1 MDRFTPLG
9 WRDYDDDVLVPVN
22 CYNAI
27 AIKRVDQG
35 DIDEAIRNLECA
47 LEMCPVHYISL
58 YNLAC
63 CYSLKGDHVSAMR
76 CIKLAVTNGYD
87 HYNAIKI
94 DLDLKYLRMC
104 EEYRIF
110 ADSGFN
116 IDIPK

>member
-47 LEMCPVHYISL
+47 LEMCPVH
-58 YNLAC
+58 
-63 CYSLKGDHVSAMR
+63 
-76 CIKLAVTNGYD
+76 
-87 HYNAIKI
+87 
-94 DLDLKYLRMC
+94 
-104 EEYRIF
+104 
-110 ADSGFN
+110 
-116 IDIPK
+116 